1 MHIHVIFLIYSSVVG
16 NLGCFLMCA
25 IEEDNATMNAGCKYL
40 FEILI
45 STLLDIIAKSETAG
59 SYGILLLVFEETP
72 YCFPWGNMDIPR
84 GHHTKCNKLVT
95 KVLPD
100 STYRKYL
107 KQLDSQRQRIEQWL
121 SGAEGWKKWETAAQ
135 WIYSFCYARWI
146 SSKASAVQYITY
158 SYVVL
163 CILRYFKRIV
173 FTLNA
178 LIMKQIKEHKGI
190 SGGDGRCL
198 VSWLWWW
205 YHGCLCLSKFF
216 KMSTLNMCN
225 LCI

>member
-100 STYRKYL
+100 STYRK
-107 KQLDSQRQRIEQWL
+107 
-121 SGAEGWKKWETAAQ
+121 
-135 WIYSFCYARWI
+135 
-146 SSKASAVQYITY
+146 
-158 SYVVL
+158 
-163 CILRYFKRIV
+163 
-173 FTLNA
+173 
-178 LIMKQIKEHKGI
+178 
-190 SGGDGRCL
+190 
-198 VSWLWWW
+198 
-205 YHGCLCLSKFF
+205 LSKTVRLTKAKDRTVIVRSWGMEEMGNCCSMDIQFLLR
-216 KMSTLNMCN
+216 KVN
-225 LCI
+225 